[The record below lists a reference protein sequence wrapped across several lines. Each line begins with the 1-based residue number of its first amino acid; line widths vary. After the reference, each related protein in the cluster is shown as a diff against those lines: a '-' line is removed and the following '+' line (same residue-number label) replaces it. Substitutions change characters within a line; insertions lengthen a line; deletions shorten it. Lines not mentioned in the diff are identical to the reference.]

1 MDARAISLCDTAHP
15 AFGDLTIKTIL
26 VAHRQSH
33 VRDRFAAALADAH
46 HAFVT
51 ADSAVSAKSAM
62 GNRTAPVSL
71 ALIDLDLSESGVAL
85 VRELRAA
92 SASHVPVLI
101 FSGSVKAVDQV
112 RSLAAMGVAGY
123 INEHAATPLIL
134 PALAPHLFPD
144 NFNRRASLRVPL
156 GVPVSYRAGE
166 TIAGAVTLEV
176 GKGGLAI
183 RTMNPLAAGVPI
195 AVKFRLPGVSGEIHA
210 EGHVAWSDRRKGI
223 GVRFERI
230 TSAHQHVLDAFVD
243 EHR

>member
-1 MDARAISLCDTAHP
+1 MDASGIALCHTAHP
-15 AFGDLTIKTIL
+15 ASRRFTIKTIL
-26 VAHRQSH
+26 VAHRQPH

-46 HAFVT
+46 HAFVI
-51 ADSAVSAKSAM
+51 ADNAVSAKSAM
-62 GNRTAPVSL
+62 ANRATPVSL
-71 ALIDLDLSESGVAL
+71 ALIDLELSESGVAL
-85 VRELRAA
+85 VRDLRAA
-92 SASHVPVLI
+92 SESHVPVLI
-101 FSGSVKAVDQV
+101 FSGSIKAVDQV

-183 RTMNPLAAGVPI
+183 RTMNPLAAGAPI

-210 EGHVAWSDRRKGI
+210 EGHVAWSDRKKGM

-230 TSAHQHVLDAFVD
+230 TSAHQSLLDAFVD

>member
-1 MDARAISLCDTAHP
+1 MSA
-15 AFGDLTIKTIL
+15 KTIL
-26 VAHRQSH
+26 VAHRLGF

-51 ADSAVSAKSAM
+51 AETAAAAAAAM
-62 GNRTAPVSL
+62 ADRKTPVSL
-71 ALIDLDLSESGVAL
+71 ALIDLGLSDSEVAL

-92 SASHVPVLI
+92 SGSAVPILV
-101 FSGSVKAVDQV
+101 FSGSIRAVDQV
-112 RSLAAMGVAGY
+112 RSLAAVGVSGY
-123 INEHAATPLIL
+123 INEHAPTPAIL

-144 NFNRRASLRVPL
+144 SFNRRTSLRVPL

-183 RTMNPLAAGVPI
+183 RTMTPLAAGVPI
-195 AVKFRLPGVSGEIHA
+195 AVKFRLPGVSGEIQA
-210 EGHVAWSDRRKGI
+210 EGHVAWSDRKKGM

-230 TSAHQHVLDAFVD
+230 TAAHQTVLDAFVD